1 MQGDGPKMDTPVST
15 PPGGLLAA
23 YDAHRAALRRFL
35 VARCGDAA
43 EAEDLMQELWL
54 AAHAGAGG
62 PVGHPRAYLFRIA
75 NNLVL
80 ARRRAAWRGA
90 ARDRAWIALR
100 YGEVTEPEDDAPT
113 ADTAMIEREE
123 AAALASA
130 IANLPPAAGRAFRLH
145 KFDGLSHEEVAA
157 ELGIS
162 RSGVEKHIA
171 LAMTHLRR
179 ALASDAEELR

>member
-1 MQGDGPKMDTPVST
+1 MDTPVSA

-35 VARCGDAA
+35 VARCGDVA
-43 EAEDLMQELWL
+43 EGEDLMQELWL
-54 AAHAGAGG
+54 AAHQGAGG
-62 PVGHPRAYLFRIA
+62 PVAHPRAYLFRTA

-80 ARRRAAWRGA
+80 ARRRAALRGA
-90 ARDRAWIALR
+90 VRDRAWIALR
-100 YGEVTEPEDDAPT
+100 HGEVAEPEDDAPN

-145 KFDGLSHEEVAA
+145 KFDGLSHEQVAA

>member
-1 MQGDGPKMDTPVST
+1 MDTSAT
-15 PPGGLLAA
+15 APPGGLLAA

-43 EAEDLMQELWL
+43 EGEDLMQELWL
-54 AAHAGAGG
+54 AAQQGAGG
-62 PVGHPRAYLFRIA
+62 PVGNARAYLFRMA

-80 ARRRAAWRGA
+80 ARRRAALRRA

-100 YGEVTEPEDDAPT
+100 HGEVVEPEDDTPSAE
-113 ADTAMIEREE
+113 AAMIEREE
-123 AAALASA
+123 VAALASA

-145 KFDGLSHEEVAA
+145 KLDGLSHEQVAA

-179 ALASDAEELR
+179 ALASDGEELR

>member
-1 MQGDGPKMDTPVST
+1 MDSPVSA

-23 YDAHRAALRRFL
+23 YDAHRVALRRFL
-35 VARCGDAA
+35 AARSGAPA
-43 EAEDLMQELWL
+43 EAEDMMQELWL
-54 AAHAGAGG
+54 AAHNMAAG
-62 PVGHPRAYLFRIA
+62 PVANPRAYLFRIA

-80 ARRRAAWRGA
+80 ARHRAALRAA
-90 ARDRAWIALR
+90 ARDRAWIDLR
-100 YGEVTEPEDDAPT
+100 HGAAAEPEDDAPT
-113 ADTAMIEREE
+113 ADAAMIAREE

-179 ALASDAEELR
+179 ALTSDAEELR

>member
-1 MQGDGPKMDTPVST
+1 MDTPVSA

-23 YDAHRAALRRFL
+23 YDAHREALRRFL
-35 VARCGDAA
+35 VARCG
-43 EAEDLMQELWL
+43 EPGEGEDLMQELWL
-54 AAHAGAGG
+54 AAHQGAGG
-62 PVGHPRAYLFRIA
+62 PVAHPRAYLFRIA

-80 ARRRAAWRGA
+80 ARRRAALRGA

-100 YGEVTEPEDDAPT
+100 HGEVTEPEDDAPT
-113 ADTAMIEREE
+113 ADAAMIAREE

-130 IANLPPAAGRAFRLH
+130 IANLPAAAGRAFRLH
-145 KFDGLSHEEVAA
+145 KFDGLSHEQVAA

-179 ALASDAEELR
+179 ALASNAGELR

>member
-1 MQGDGPKMDTPVST
+1 MDSPVSA

-43 EAEDLMQELWL
+43 EGEDLMQELWL
-54 AAHAGAGG
+54 AAHHGAGG
-62 PVGHPRAYLFRIA
+62 PVANPRAYLFTTA

-80 ARRRAAWRGA
+80 ARRRAALRAA
-90 ARDRAWIALR
+90 ARERAWIELR
-100 YGEVTEPEDDAPT
+100 HGAVAEPADDTPI
-113 ADTAMIEREE
+113 ADAAMIEREE

-145 KFDGLSHEEVAA
+145 KFDGLSHEQVAA

-179 ALASDAEELR
+179 ALASDAEQLR

>member
-1 MQGDGPKMDTPVST
+1 MDSPDPS
-15 PPGGLLAA
+15 PAAGLLAA

-35 VARCGDAA
+35 AARSGDAT

-54 AAHAGAGG
+54 AVHAGTSG
-62 PVGHPRAYLFRIA
+62 PVSNPRAYLFRMA

-80 ARRRAAWRGA
+80 ARRRAALRGA
-90 ARDRAWIALR
+90 ARDRAWITLR
-100 YGEVTEPEDDAPT
+100 HGAVTEPEDDTPA
-113 ADTAMIEREE
+113 ADAAMIAREE

-145 KFDGLSHEEVAA
+145 KFEGLSHEQVAQQ
-157 ELGIS
+157 LGIS

-171 LAMTHLRR
+171 VAMTHLRR
-179 ALASDAEELR
+179 ALADDDGGLR

>member
-1 MQGDGPKMDTPVST
+1 MDTSVSA
-15 PPGGLLAA
+15 PPGGLLAT

-43 EAEDLMQELWL
+43 EGDDLMQELWL
-54 AAHAGAGG
+54 AAHHKVGG
-62 PVGHPRAYLFRIA
+62 PVAHPRAYLFRIA

-80 ARRRAAWRGA
+80 ARRRAALRGA

-100 YGEVTEPEDDAPT
+100 HGEAAEPEDDAPT
-113 ADTAMIEREE
+113 ADAAMIEREE

-145 KFDGLSHEEVAA
+145 KFDGLSHEQVAA

-171 LAMTHLRR
+171 LAMAHLRR
-179 ALASDAEELR
+179 ALAADAEQLR